1 MPPSL
6 IARASNTDSDD
17 NNHLSGIYIGGIAF
31 ACVFAVVAV
40 AWLTIRQIRKRNQ
53 KKCGNMRNSAFLN
66 VKGVVSEKEVN
77 PEDPNAFNRNNI
89 GNVVMPTTAEQI
101 LEYHRA
107 NGTLT
112 HAFKISVSK
121 SIDST
126 STGASTIPTA
136 APATSSPSPS
146 SNSRRPG
153 TGPRQPSRLNPDAPS
168 RSSFNPTFTLNHG
181 GGHSSQSSVAISDYA
196 SARPMSTISWIPPSP
211 GGADSQR
218 ASIIGSWR
226 HSRASSHGSGF
237 STGGLGERTVRQTYT
252 PVLPDEL
259 LLSIGER
266 VNVVQTLDDG
276 WCVVGRAGGV
286 IRAEVF
292 GQKAEDGV
300 EMGVVPAWVF
310 IKPTKGLRAER
321 PMRTTSLGLTVELPA
336 PGFAGREQV
345 MSWSNF

>member
-1 MPPSL
+1 MAPSL
-6 IARASNTDSDD
+6 TTRANTDSDD
-17 NNHLSGIYIGGIAF
+17 NNQISGVYIGGIVF
-31 ACVFAVVAV
+31 ACVFAVVAIS
-40 AWLTIRQIRKRNQ
+40 WLVIRHIRSRNQ
-53 KKCGNMRNSAFLN
+53 KKRVSVRNSAFLN
-66 VKGVVSEKEVN
+66 VKGVVSEKEVK
-77 PEDPNAFNRNNI
+77 PSDATAFTRNNI
-89 GNVVMPTTAEQI
+89 GNVVMPTTAEEI
-101 LEYHRA
+101 LAYHRA

-112 HAFKISVSK
+112 HAFQSSISK

-126 STGASTIPTA
+126 STAPTPPA
-136 APATSSPSPS
+136 APPAAVPS

-168 RSSFNPTFTLNHG
+168 RTSFNPTFTLNHG
-181 GGHSSQSSVAISDYA
+181 GGQSSQSSIAISDYA

-211 GGADSQR
+211 GGAESQR
-218 ASIIGSWR
+218 GSMIGSWR
-226 HSRASSHGSGF
+226 HSRASSHGSGL
-237 STGGLGERTVRQTYT
+237 SAGGLGERTIRQTFA

-276 WCVVGRAGGV
+276 WCVVGRAGGI
-286 IRAEVF
+286 IRAEAF

-321 PMRTTSLGLTVELPA
+321 PMRTTSLGITVEVPA
-336 PGFAGREQV
+336 PSFAGREQV